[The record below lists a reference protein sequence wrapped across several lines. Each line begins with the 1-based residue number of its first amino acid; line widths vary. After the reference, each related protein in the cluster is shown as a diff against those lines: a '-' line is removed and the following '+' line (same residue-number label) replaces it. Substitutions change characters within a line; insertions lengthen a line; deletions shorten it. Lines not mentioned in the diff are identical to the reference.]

1 MVNRASMR
9 RLLAVTI
16 AGLALSSCA
25 GSDSASP
32 STESS
37 TTASTVVSST
47 EPMSSSSVSQT
58 TSSSVSQTTSSSV
71 PTTVDGA
78 CVTVEFDNH
87 LPAGWDPTLR
97 PGQGDGSSLPGFH
110 IEGPN
115 GDFVKVFAGTG
126 SVYGP
131 TVGDA
136 LEIAG
141 YPALVGSIEDGVGVR
156 VNVDETCK
164 IDLLGYGVA
173 KSDMV
178 LIAQSMSIVA
188 H

>member
-1 MVNRASMR
+1 MVSRSSMR
-9 RLLAVTI
+9 CLLAVTI

-47 EPMSSSSVSQT
+47 EPTSSSSVSQT
-58 TSSSVSQTTSSSV
+58 TSSSVPS
-71 PTTVDGA
+71 TVEGA
-78 CVTVEFDNH
+78 CVTVEFNDH

-110 IEGPN
+110 IEGPD

-141 YPALVGSIEDGVGVR
+141 YPALVGNIEDGVGVR

-178 LIAQSMSIVA
+178 LIVQSMSIVA

>member
-1 MVNRASMR
+1 MESEMLSRSSMR

-47 EPMSSSSVSQT
+47 EPTSSSSVSQT
-58 TSSSVSQTTSSSV
+58 TSSSVPS
-71 PTTVDGA
+71 TVEGA
-78 CVTVEFDNH
+78 CVTVEFDDH

-110 IEGPN
+110 IEGPD

>member
-1 MVNRASMR
+1 MLSRSSMR

-47 EPMSSSSVSQT
+47 EPTSSSSVSQT
-58 TSSSVSQTTSSSV
+58 TSSSVPS
-71 PTTVDGA
+71 TVEGA
-78 CVTVEFDNH
+78 CVTVEFDDH

-110 IEGPN
+110 IEGPD